1 MNTLREENNML
12 WDTHLGKIE
21 IGKDKVVVLA
31 NSKGFVLCFYSNNER
46 LARCEL
52 LDSDHVARELQH
64 RGFTES
70 FIDVILS
77 ML

>member
-1 MNTLREENNML
+1 MSTLRKENNML

-46 LARCEL
+46 LSRCEL
-52 LDSDHVARELQH
+52 LDADHVARELEYL
-64 RGFTES
+64 GYSKS
-70 FIDVILS
+70 FIDVVLS

>member
-1 MNTLREENNML
+1 MNTLREEIDML
-12 WDTHLGKIE
+12 WDKHLGKIE

-46 LARCEL
+46 LSRCEL
-52 LDSDHVARELQH
+52 LDSDHVARELEH
-64 RGFTES
+64 LGYSES